1 LATVKGEQL
10 QYRHIQQAADFSQ
23 QFMNKVKGT
32 EQVNS
37 YIH

>member
-1 LATVKGEQL
+1 LATAKGEQL
-10 QYRHIQQAADFSQ
+10 QYRHIQKAADFSQ

-37 YIH
+37 YFN